1 MDTMIKIFYKS
12 YDNLIYIKRNT
23 MHKRKGIRISN
34 VVHLFLH
41 RGRKH
46 TEKPCTD

>member
-1 MDTMIKIFYKS
+1 MDIIIKNFLKCYN
-12 YDNLIYIKRNT
+12 NLIYIKRNT

-34 VVHLFLH
+34 VVHLFLY

-46 TEKPCTD
+46 TEEPCTD